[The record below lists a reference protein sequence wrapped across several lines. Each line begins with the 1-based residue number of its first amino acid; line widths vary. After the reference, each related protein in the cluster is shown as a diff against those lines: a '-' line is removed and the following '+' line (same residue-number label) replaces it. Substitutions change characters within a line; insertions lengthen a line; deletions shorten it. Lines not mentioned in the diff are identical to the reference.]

1 MIGGVGIQ
9 EVIVILVVALLVFGA
24 SRLPK
29 IARSLGQGIR
39 EFKRTVKGIDED
51 DEEEGRSRVRYVTP
65 QPSQMNPLQYPQG
78 QQYTQ
83 APGQP
88 YYTTPPQ
95 GQQYTQAPGQQ
106 YYTTPPQGQG
116 YTGGPQQQ
124 QWTQGPVPPSSGPTQ
139 QQGGSP
145 EQPSSN
151 PEQGTPKEG

>member
-1 MIGGVGIQ
+1 MIGGIGIQ
-9 EVIVILVVALLVFGA
+9 EIIVILVVGLLVFGA
-24 SRLPK
+24 ARLPK
-29 IARSLGQGIR
+29 IARSLGQGIK
-39 EFKRTVKGIDED
+39 EFKRTVKGIDDE
-51 DEEEGRSRVRYVTP
+51 DEEESRSRVRYVTP

-83 APGQP
+83 
-88 YYTTPPQ
+88 T
-95 GQQYTQAPGQQ
+95 PGQQ

-116 YTGGPQQQ
+116 YTGGSQQQ
-124 QWTQGPVPPSSGPTQ
+124 QWTQGPVPPYSGPTQ